1 VSIVHVRNEQND
13 ESIIKRLN
21 NIKDYI
27 TSQKAKGYIAYPYIT
42 LDCSDIVVFWF
53 SSSFQ
58 EVMKTIYQLC
68 TWARFAVSD
77 MFTIYSYSS
86 QFDSSNPSYS
96 ETELFQRWKNAE
108 PFLDCLQVYLRS
120 TSVAN
125 VNSKYLKMQSVLK
138 DNNVMHEYF
147 YLAGQDDA
155 VISIRKIPIEVL
167 VQIFSEKELLGTI
180 SADNNNVSAHT
191 NIAFPYNSIADDIDH
206 TDEISGQK
214 MLKNDMAYN
223 LLTRIQRKISLK
235 VASEKTSLLKNA
247 TWLPPYFELFN
258 EFCNT
263 EVSATS
269 HDIYM
274 QVLFCQYR
282 FVELIENML
291 DEDSYS
297 AEYDDRSN
305 IIRQFL
311 HGWSQL
317 SFHAMH
323 SEFQLT
329 QSFDINRLY
338 LFPAK
343 LCLFYSAFMQL
354 IAISLQ
360 EQSFPFKAE
369 HIMDSCAFFITP
381 VVDSDATFTAIYQN
395 KKQHVKLV
403 LGEVPADL
411 LYAPQYLLP
420 VLVHETAHYSGK
432 DIRSRKERYKL
443 LWTSFYY
450 EYAQML
456 LEPWIRILGINEND
470 TESILKSMYPP
481 PYENDSHNY
490 ASVDTIELI
499 ESHLLRDIFG
509 LEDNLLNELQIRN
522 LENLFLSKVLS
533 HFNTGTNFSLIKAFP
548 NGIVPSTKVKWNH
561 QTIVNLLITNKELM
575 LSLYKE
581 CFSDIVMLY
590 VLQMDACE
598 YLECSLFI
606 HRIRNKAELNRQ
618 LEKQENLERFYAIIR
633 YCSDPEHKE
642 NHQIDCLTDCYRK
655 FEKLDD
661 QYPNKVLLKC
671 LADYLL
677 VRLKSNEDRL
687 PDRFQNSL
695 NDYLTKCRKAMDNI
709 PEDSFTAYRDIYKDF
724 RSLQGREPVINPIS
738 TYIKCSYVT
747 HDFITIVQDFLRENI
762 KETPC
767 NYPLGFTD

>member
-1 VSIVHVRNEQND
+1 
-13 ESIIKRLN
+13 
-21 NIKDYI
+21 
-27 TSQKAKGYIAYPYIT
+27 
-42 LDCSDIVVFWF
+42 
-53 SSSFQ
+53 
-58 EVMKTIYQLC
+58 
-68 TWARFAVSD
+68 
-77 MFTIYSYSS
+77 
-86 QFDSSNPSYS
+86 
-96 ETELFQRWKNAE
+96 
-108 PFLDCLQVYLRS
+108 
-120 TSVAN
+120 
-125 VNSKYLKMQSVLK
+125 
-138 DNNVMHEYF
+138 
-147 YLAGQDDA
+147 
-155 VISIRKIPIEVL
+155 
-167 VQIFSEKELLGTI
+167 
-180 SADNNNVSAHT
+180 
-191 NIAFPYNSIADDIDH
+191 
-206 TDEISGQK
+206 
-214 MLKNDMAYN
+214 
-223 LLTRIQRKISLK
+223 
-235 VASEKTSLLKNA
+235 
-247 TWLPPYFELFN
+247 
-258 EFCNT
+258 
-263 EVSATS
+263 
-269 HDIYM
+269 
-274 QVLFCQYR
+274 
-282 FVELIENML
+282 
-291 DEDSYS
+291 
-297 AEYDDRSN
+297 
-305 IIRQFL
+305 
-311 HGWSQL
+311 
-317 SFHAMH
+317 
-323 SEFQLT
+323 
-329 QSFDINRLY
+329 
-338 LFPAK
+338 
-343 LCLFYSAFMQL
+343 MQL